1 MKKYIYTASVCMAL
15 LFASCDDFLTVKS
28 PDKLTTDN
36 FWTNVANVES
46 ALAAT
51 YSQLEYS
58 IDTWEFAEVKWPV
71 EAYREDIVVLG
82 ADAQNYPNWVELANF
97 SYTNGNSQFTAYWK
111 NNYKGI
117 NFANQVIEKVPRMTD
132 EMMEPAAR
140 TKAVNEARFLR
151 GYYHMKLILNWK
163 EIVVRDNYATN
174 QSEVPKALSTREEA
188 WNLIIDD
195 FKAATALP
203 TTQDADNM
211 GRATAGSAYAYLGFA
226 YLTRAY
232 EEPARKTEHL
242 GEALHAFDGVKG
254 YELEKNFVSM
264 FDGTNKN
271 GKESVFELQYT
282 MSTANGADYRTA
294 LHRWIG
300 CSELWGWD
308 EIIPSNFLFDEFV
321 KEGEIATTGRYDS
334 RLYGT
339 IFYQCDYFNDP
350 VEKRV
355 YNWTYND
362 WFEMDGVPYNRP
374 VFRKF
379 MPPTYEALG
388 LSRFANN
395 IPLMRYAN
403 VLLMQAEALNEL
415 DRTPEA
421 IPLIN
426 RVRDVHGDMPAM
438 TGSTKAEVAAQI
450 EHERIIEFAL
460 ENFRWY
466 DLRRWGKLA
475 KAMQAAGRTGFN
487 EANHAFYPVPL
498 AEVNSNSL
506 LN

>member
-1 MKKYIYTASVCMAL
+1 MKKFIYTITACMAL
-15 LFASCDDFLTVKS
+15 LFASCDDFLTVES

-36 FWTNVANVES
+36 FWTSSTNVES

-71 EAYREDIVVLG
+71 EAYREDVVVLG
-82 ADAQNYPNWVELANF
+82 SDAQNYPNWVELANF
-97 SYTNGNSQFTAYWK
+97 SYTNGNSQFTSYWK

-117 NFANQVIEKVPRMTD
+117 NFANQIIERVPEMTD
-132 EMMEPAAR
+132 AMMDPEAR
-140 TKAVNEARFLR
+140 TQAVNEARFLR

-163 EIVVRDNYATN
+163 EIVIRDKYATN

-188 WNLIIDD
+188 WNFIIDD

-203 TTQDADNM
+203 VNRDSDNL
-211 GRATAGSAYAYLGFA
+211 GRSTAGAAYAYLGFA

-232 EEPARKTEHL
+232 EEASKKTEYL
-242 GEALHAFDGVKG
+242 GEALKAFDEVKG

-271 GKESVFELQYT
+271 SKESIFELQYT

-300 CSELWGWD
+300 CKELKGWD
-308 EIIPSNFLFDEFV
+308 EITPSNFLFNEFI
-321 KEGEIATTGRYDS
+321 KEGETATTGRYDS
-334 RLYGT
+334 RLYST

-355 YNWTYND
+355 YNSTYNN
-362 WFEMDGVPYNRP
+362 WFKKDGVPYNRP
-374 VFRKF
+374 VFRKL
-379 MPPTYEALG
+379 MPPTLDELN

-395 IPLMRYAN
+395 IPLMRYSN

-426 RVRDVHGDMPAM
+426 LVRDVHGDMPAM
-438 TGSTKAEVAAQI
+438 SGSSKAAVAAQI
-450 EHERIIEFAL
+450 EHERIIEFVL

-466 DLRRWGKLA
+466 DLRRWGKLTD
-475 KAMQAAGRTGFN
+475 AMQAAGRTGFKETN
-487 EANHAFYPVPL
+487 AFYPVPL
-498 AEVNSNSL
+498 TEINSNSL
-506 LN
+506 VN